1 MRIAIGSDHRGVSVK
16 LRLAER
22 LALEGHDVEDVGP
35 HEFDHVDYP
44 DFAAAVA
51 WRVSHRHS
59 DRGILVC
66 GSGIGMCIAANK
78 VPGVRAATCHDEL
91 TAEMSRRHNDV
102 NVLCISA
109 DMLGDLTI
117 NRMVD
122 VWINTNFDG
131 GRHTKRLEK
140 IRRIEEGRP
149 LADLDPAARETA

>member
-16 LRLAER
+16 LRLVER
-22 LALEGHDVEDVGP
+22 LMLEGHDVEDVGP
-35 HEFDHVDYP
+35 EELNNVDYP
-44 DFAAAVA
+44 DYAAAVA
-51 WRVSHRHS
+51 RRVAHGES

-117 NRMVD
+117 NRMID
-122 VWINTNFDG
+122 VWLATDFDG
-131 GRHTKRLEK
+131 GRHVRRLDK
-140 IRRIEEGRP
+140 IRRLEEGRP
-149 LADLDPAARETA
+149 LVDPDPTRESV